1 MKKSTERYEEISVNE
16 LENTYKLI
24 KDDWMLI
31 TAKDGDGANAM
42 TASWAGLGE
51 LWNRHVAFCF
61 IRPQRY
67 TFELTEREERFSLA
81 FFDEE
86 YRSALNLCGTKS
98 GRDSDKLTEAGLT
111 VSELDGVPVID
122 QARMLLVCKKL
133 YADFIREDAFVDADM
148 LKFYERG
155 DFHRFY
161 IVEIEKVLVKS

>member
-133 YADFIREDAFVDADM
+133 YADFIREDAFVDTDM